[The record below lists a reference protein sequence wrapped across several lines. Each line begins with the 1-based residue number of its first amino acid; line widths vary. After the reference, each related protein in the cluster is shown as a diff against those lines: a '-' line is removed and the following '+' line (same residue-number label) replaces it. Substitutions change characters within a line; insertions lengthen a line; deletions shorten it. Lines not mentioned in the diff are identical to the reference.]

1 MNKKGFYIK
10 KERKGELILNIYV
23 DDFKSYLDELSKVN
37 GWVRF
42 RIYEREKLATNGLT
56 HNMELIQAINT
67 ENK

>member
-10 KERKGELILNIYV
+10 KERKGEICLNIYAP
-23 DDFKSYLDELSKVN
+23 DFIAYIEQLDKVN
-37 GWVRF
+37 GWLRF
-42 RIYEREKLATNGLT
+42 RIYERELPAKNGLT

>member
-10 KERKGELILNIYV
+10 KERKGEIVLNIYA
-23 DDFKSYLDELSKVN
+23 DDFKAYLDELSKVN

-42 RIYEREKLATNGLT
+42 RIYEREKAANNGLT
-56 HNMELIQAINT
+56 HNMEHIANNNT

>member
-10 KERKGELILNIYV
+10 KERKGEIILNIYAE
-23 DDFKSYLDELSKVN
+23 DFKAYLDELSKVN

-42 RIYEREKLATNGLT
+42 RIYEREKAASNGLT
-56 HNMELIQAINT
+56 HNMEHIQNSNT

>member
-10 KERKGELILNIYV
+10 KERKGEIVLNIYA
-23 DDFKSYLDELSKVN
+23 DDFKAYLDELSKVN

-42 RIYEREKLATNGLT
+42 RIYEREKPANNGLT
-56 HNMELIQAINT
+56 HNMELIQANNT

>member
-10 KERKGELILNIYV
+10 KERKGEIILNIYA
-23 DDFKSYLDELSKVN
+23 DDFKAYLDELSKVN

-42 RIYEREKLATNGLT
+42 RIYEREKPANNGLT
-56 HNMELIQAINT
+56 HNMELIQANNT

>member
-10 KERKGELILNIYV
+10 KERKSELILNIYAE
-23 DDFKSYLDELSKVN
+23 DFKQYLDELSKVN

-42 RIYEREKLATNGLT
+42 RIYEREKAALNGLT
-56 HNMELIQAINT
+56 HNMELIPGNNT